1 MVESAGMQ
9 QILSMSAAIEKVQ
22 QVQQQQP
29 DMQGRH
35 FAALLK
41 EQEEQKK
48 TGVQTSEKAE
58 ETRISKNDRR
68 KGDRRRERG
77 RRHGEKKEDSV
88 SEDNIKPGKIVD
100 IVV

>member
-9 QILSMSAAIEKVQ
+9 QILSMSSAIERVQ

-35 FAALLK
+35 FTAVLR

-48 TGVQTSEKAE
+48 TEVQTSEKAE
-58 ETRISKNDRR
+58 EARILEGDRR
-68 KGDRRRERG
+68 KGERRGHRG
-77 RRHGEKKEDSV
+77 RRHGEKTEDSV
-88 SEDNIKPGKIVD
+88 SEDDIKPGKIVD
-100 IVV
+100 IVI